1 MRSTQIALFDDDGR
15 RRRQID
21 KVRRAQ
27 IRAEV
32 ALGRHGADAWLRSE
46 RDRIDS
52 QTTADAFD
60 TALTEEMDLL
70 DHGMA
75 RAGRSAAKV
84 ELVARKVEAFS
95 AINNRRL
102 GRRFGGV

>member
-15 RRRQID
+15 RRHQLN
-21 KVRRAQ
+21 KVIRARS
-27 IRAEV
+27 RAEV
-32 ALGRHGADAWLRSE
+32 ALGRHGTDAWLRSE
-46 RDRIDS
+46 IDRIDS

-75 RAGRSAAKV
+75 RAGQSAAKI

-102 GRRFGGV
+102 SRRFGV